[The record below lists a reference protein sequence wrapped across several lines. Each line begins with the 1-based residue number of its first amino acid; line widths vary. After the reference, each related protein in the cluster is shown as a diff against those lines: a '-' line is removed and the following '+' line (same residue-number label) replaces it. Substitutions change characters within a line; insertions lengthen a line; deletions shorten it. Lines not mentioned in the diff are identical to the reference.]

1 MSSTYGNR
9 ISELNDLL
17 GQVPAAAN
25 DTINQNFISLV
36 KQYAD
41 LRQSAMNDLL
51 DVMAKASASNLGTQS
66 KWQSRIA
73 RLRSDYKDL
82 FAGATNDVMLPPAH
96 QLFWSTAFNS
106 EEKFFD
112 TLSSAPT
119 PQRIDDLLQHQD
131 NLSKLFGALQDTWTF
146 LLSQNDG
153 IKTDEMRAMDD
164 LDKMV
169 QEVLSDM
176 DDYWSKTLDNSQ
188 RVVDAIEHKIDQ
200 LKSKLVE
207 FLGEKLSAA
216 GSALLDILKKWFIDE
231 NIKPDGTP
239 DDIDGP
245 AEAVLEQMKLMAEAA
260 AEKARK
266 YRETVHSY
274 QDLVS
279 KQKGS
284 VLTMFNKTRQ
294 DVDQFLRSNSIGQ
307 AQNFIDQ
314 AKAGLNSWISGLP
327 TSRQRDDG
335 AAFRDD
341 INRTL
346 DLVFR
351 RTKDLDDQFKSK
363 FQGALLSPLSNET
376 IETLS
381 QKNLFKETLDKIKDR
396 ELPERLANIQEQLP
410 EQVIKIDDSLREL
423 AESISGMSEL
433 PDEARDVAREMTG
446 GFRDYLRDRIK
457 SQVEML
463 LPILDELKKDMIPSN
478 LEQDLNR
485 EELAN
490 MLGS

>member
-17 GQVPAAAN
+17 AQVPAAAN
-25 DTINQNFISLV
+25 DSINQNFTTMV

-41 LRQSAMNDLL
+41 LRQGAMNDLL
-51 DVMAKASASNLGTQS
+51 DFMAKASASNLGTQS
-66 KWQSRIA
+66 RWQARIA
-73 RLRSDYKDL
+73 SLRSDYKDL
-82 FAGATNDVMLPPAH
+82 FARASSDVMLPPAH
-96 QLFWSTAFNS
+96 QLFWSSAFDS

-112 TLSSAPT
+112 ALSKIPT

-146 LLSQNDG
+146 LLSQNDS
-153 IKTDEMRAMDD
+153 IKTDEMRNMDD

-169 QEVLSDM
+169 QEILSEM
-176 DDYWSKTLDNSQ
+176 DDSWSKTLDNAQ
-188 RVVDAIEHKIDQ
+188 RTADAIAHKIDQ
-200 LKSKLVE
+200 LKSALRD

-216 GSALLDILKKWFIDE
+216 GSAIVDMVKKWFIDE

-245 AEAVLEQMKLMAEAA
+245 AEAVLEQLKLMAEVA

-266 YRETVHSY
+266 YRETIHSY

-294 DVDQFLRSNSIGQ
+294 DVDQFLRSNGIPQ
-307 AQNFIDQ
+307 AQAFLDQ
-314 AKAGLNSWISGLP
+314 AKAGLDSWISGLP

-341 INRTL
+341 MNRTL
-346 DLVFR
+346 DLVFK

-376 IETLS
+376 VETLS
-381 QKNLFKETLDKIKDR
+381 QQHLFKEMLDKIKDR
-396 ELPERLANIQEQLP
+396 DLPERLSNIQEVLP
-410 EQVIKIDDSLREL
+410 EQVIKIDDKLREL
-423 AESISGMSEL
+423 MESVSGMSEL
-433 PDEARDVAREMTG
+433 PDEARDTAREMTG

-457 SQVEML
+457 SQIEML
-463 LPILDELKKDMIPSN
+463 LPILEELKKEMIPSN
-478 LEQDLNR
+478 LDQDLNR
-485 EELAN
+485 EELTN

>member
-17 GQVPAAAN
+17 AQLPAAAN
-25 DTINQNFISLV
+25 DTINQNFSSLV

-51 DVMAKASASNLGTQS
+51 DLMTKASASNLGTQS
-66 KWQSRIA
+66 KWQARIA
-73 RLRSDYKDL
+73 RLRADYKDA
-82 FAGATNDVMLPPAH
+82 FARATSDVMLPPAH
-96 QLFWSTAFNS
+96 QLFWSNAFDS

-112 TLSSAPT
+112 ALSKIPT

-153 IKTDEMRAMDD
+153 MKTDEMRAMDD

-169 QEVLSDM
+169 QEVLADM

-188 RVVDAIEHKIDQ
+188 RVADSIARKIDQ
-200 LKSKLVE
+200 LKSGLRNL
-207 FLGEKLSAA
+207 LGDNLSAA
-216 GSALLDILKKWFIDE
+216 VEAIVEIVKKWLIDE
-231 NIKPDGTP
+231 NIKPEGTP

-245 AEAVLEQMKLMAEAA
+245 AEAVLEQLKLMAEAA

-294 DVDQFLRSNSIGQ
+294 DVDQFLRSNGIAQ
-307 AQNFIDQ
+307 AQTFLDQ
-314 AKAGLNSWISGLP
+314 AKAGLDSWISSLP

-335 AAFRDD
+335 SAFRDD
-341 INRTL
+341 VNRTL
-346 DLVFR
+346 DLVFK

-381 QKNLFKETLDKIKDR
+381 QQHLFKEFLDKIKDR
-396 ELPERLANIQEQLP
+396 DLPHRLANIQEELP
-410 EQVIKIDDSLREL
+410 EQVIKIDDKLREL
-423 AESISGMSEL
+423 VESVSGMSEL
-433 PDEARDVAREMTG
+433 PDEARDAAREMTS

-463 LPILDELKKDMIPSN
+463 LPIIDELKKEMIPAN
-478 LEQDLNR
+478 LDQDLNR
-485 EELAN
+485 EELMN

>member
-9 ISELNDLL
+9 ISEMNDLL
-17 GQVPAAAN
+17 AQLPAAAN
-25 DTINQNFISLV
+25 DTINQNFSSLV

-41 LRQSAMNDLL
+41 LRQSALNDLL
-51 DVMAKASASNLGTQS
+51 DLMAKASASNVGTPS

-73 RLRSDYKDL
+73 RCRSDYKDV
-82 FAGATNDVMLPPAH
+82 FASATRDVMLPPAH
-96 QLFWSTAFNS
+96 QLFWSAAFDS
-106 EEKFFD
+106 EEKCFD
-112 TLSSAPT
+112 ALSQIPT

-131 NLSKLFGALQDTWTF
+131 NLSKLYGALQDTWTF
-146 LLSQNDG
+146 LLSENDKF
-153 IKTDEMRAMDD
+153 KTDEMRTIDD

-169 QEVLSDM
+169 QEVLSEM
-176 DDYWSKTLDNSQ
+176 DDNWSKTLDNAQ
-188 RVVDAIEHKIDQ
+188 RLSDAIAHKIDL
-200 LKSKLVE
+200 LKSALVS
-207 FLGEKLSAA
+207 FLGEKLAAA
-216 GSALLDILKKWFIDE
+216 GSAIVDMVKKWLIDE

-245 AEAVLEQMKLMAEAA
+245 AEAVLEHLKLLAEVA

-266 YRETVHSY
+266 YRDTVHEY

-294 DVDQFLRSNSIGQ
+294 DVDQYLRSNGIAQ
-307 AQNFIDQ
+307 AQTFLDQ
-314 AKAGLNSWISGLP
+314 GKAGLDSWISGLP

-335 AAFRDD
+335 AMFRDD

-351 RTKDLDDQFKSK
+351 RTKDIDDQFKSK

-376 IETLS
+376 VETLS
-381 QKNLFKETLDKIKDR
+381 QQHLFKEVFDKIKDR

-410 EQVIKIDDSLREL
+410 EQVIKIDDKLREL
-423 AESISGMSEL
+423 VDSVSNLSEL
-433 PDEARDVAREMTG
+433 PDEARSVTREMTG
-446 GFRDYLRDRIK
+446 GFRDYVRDRIK
-457 SQVEML
+457 SQVEAL
-463 LPILDELKKDMIPSN
+463 LPILDELKKDLIPSN
-478 LEQDLNR
+478 LNQDLNR
-485 EELAN
+485 EELEN

>member
-17 GQVPAAAN
+17 SRIPAAAN
-25 DTINQNFISLV
+25 DTINQNFTSLV

-41 LRQSAMNDLL
+41 LRQSGMNDLL
-51 DVMAKASASNLGTQS
+51 DIMAKASASNLGTQS
-66 KWQSRIA
+66 KWQARIT

-82 FAGATNDVMLPPAH
+82 FARASSDVMLPPAH
-96 QLFWSTAFNS
+96 QLFWSSNFDAEERFFNA
-106 EEKFFD
+106 
-112 TLSSAPT
+112 LSTIPT

-146 LLSQNDG
+146 LLSQNEG
-153 IKTDEMRAMDD
+153 MKTDEMRTMDD

-169 QEVLSDM
+169 QEVLSEM

-188 RVVDAIEHKIDQ
+188 RVADAIARKMDQ
-200 LKSKLVE
+200 LKSGLRS
-207 FLGEKLSAA
+207 FLGEKLSAVGA
-216 GSALLDILKKWFIDE
+216 AIVEIVKKWFIDE

-245 AEAVLEQMKLMAEAA
+245 AEAVLEQLKLMAEAA

-274 QDLVS
+274 QELVS

-294 DVDQFLRSNSIGQ
+294 DVDQFLRSNGIAQ
-307 AQNFIDQ
+307 AQSFLDQ
-314 AKAGLNSWISGLP
+314 AKAGLDSWVSSLP

-335 AAFRDD
+335 SAFRDD

-351 RTKDLDDQFKSK
+351 RTKDLDDQFKSR

-381 QKNLFKETLDKIKDR
+381 QQHLFKELLDKIKDR
-396 ELPERLANIQEQLP
+396 DLPEKLANIQEELP
-410 EQVIKIDDSLREL
+410 EQVIKIDDKLREL
-423 AESISGMSEL
+423 VESVSGMSEL
-433 PDEARDVAREMTG
+433 PDEAREVAQEMTG

-463 LPILDELKKDMIPSN
+463 LPIIDELKKEMIPAS
-478 LEQDLNR
+478 LDQDLNR
-485 EELAN
+485 EELEN

>member
-1 MSSTYGNR
+1 MSNTYGNR

-17 GQVPAAAN
+17 AQIPAAAN
-25 DTINQNFISLV
+25 DTINQNFTSLV

-41 LRQSAMNDLL
+41 LRQTAMNDML
-51 DVMAKASASNLGTQS
+51 DLMAKASASNLGTLS
-66 KWQSRIA
+66 KWQARIN
-73 RLRSDYKDL
+73 RIRSDYKDL
-82 FAGATNDVMLPPAH
+82 FARASNDLMLPPAH
-96 QLFWSTAFNS
+96 QLFWSSALDA
-106 EEKFFD
+106 EERFFD
-112 TLSSAPT
+112 ALSNIRT

-153 IKTDEMRAMDD
+153 MKTDEMRAMDD

-169 QEVLSDM
+169 QEILSEM

-188 RVVDAIEHKIDQ
+188 RVADAIARKIDQ
-200 LKSKLVE
+200 LKSALSN

-216 GSALLDILKKWFIDE
+216 GAAIVEIVKKWFIDE
-231 NIKPDGTP
+231 NIKPDGIP

-245 AEAVLEQMKLMAEAA
+245 ADAVLEQLKLMAEVA

-294 DVDQFLRSNSIGQ
+294 DVDQFLRSNGIGQ
-307 AQNFIDQ
+307 AQSFLDQ
-314 AKAGLNSWISGLP
+314 AKSGLDSWISGLP

-363 FQGALLSPLSNET
+363 FHGALLSPLSNET
-376 IETLS
+376 VETLS
-381 QKNLFKETLDKIKDR
+381 QQHLFREILDKIKDR
-396 ELPERLANIQEQLP
+396 DLPERLANIQEKLP
-410 EQVIKIDDSLREL
+410 EQVIKIDDKLREL
-423 AESISGMSEL
+423 VESVSGMSEL
-433 PDEARDVAREMTG
+433 PDEAKGVAREMTG

-457 SQVEML
+457 SQVETL
-463 LPILDELKKDMIPSN
+463 LPIIDELKKEMIPSN
-478 LEQDLNR
+478 LDQDLNR
-485 EELAN
+485 EELKN